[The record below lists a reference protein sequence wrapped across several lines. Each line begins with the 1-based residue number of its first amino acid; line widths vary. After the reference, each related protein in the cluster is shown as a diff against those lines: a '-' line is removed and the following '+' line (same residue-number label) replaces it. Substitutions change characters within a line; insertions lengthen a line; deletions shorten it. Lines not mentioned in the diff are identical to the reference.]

1 MVLARQS
8 PERLLPMVLKYLFI
22 TFAKRLILQLIA
34 KIIPMHRN
42 QDCPSFSNSN
52 KSYVSLTIEDDG
64 MGMDEE
70 TRSKIFDPV

>member
-1 MVLARQS
+1 MIRTVLMQGS
-8 PERLLPMVLKYLFI
+8 QPSK
-22 TFAKRLILQLIA
+22 KRDLLIA

-42 QDCPSFSNSN
+42 QDYPSFLNSN